1 MTLFFISESK
11 EIADDII
18 NDLKYTFIKHN
29 LKITLSIMSTD
40 YKTIPFLDVKHVL
53 NVDSEIKSI
62 KIKSFKKETAIKLT
76 FLNNRSYN
84 PQNIFKG
91 TEKSETSLNIK

>member
-1 MTLFFISESK
+1 
-11 EIADDII
+11 
-18 NDLKYTFIKHN
+18 
-29 LKITLSIMSTD
+29 MSTD

-53 NVDSEIKSI
+53 NVDSEIKYI

-84 PQNIFKG
+84 PQNIFKR
-91 TEKSETSLNIK
+91 TEKSETPLNIKWKQKRSIEAWKDMHMILF